1 MNKDKLIKAYSE
13 FMQHLHETME
23 DTLHSFSEAV
33 AISKEKTSQT
43 NDLTED
49 ELDKVSNNVQ
59 RDIEMGHA
67 VHDSSDA
74 TKKVSLSEWFKAWYK
89 SNAEWFKFD
98 VELIE
103 DALLDLGDKT
113 RIELENIKQ
122 LATKHT
128 YHSGDIT
135 YPGAFI
141 CDECGKEIAF
151 KTPSQIPECPVCHA
165 KTFIRI

>member
-13 FMQHLHETME
+13 FMQHLHEAME

-33 AISKEKTSQT
+33 EISKEKTSQT
-43 NDLTED
+43 NELTDE
-49 ELDKVSNNVQ
+49 ELDKVSSYVQ
-59 RDIEMGHA
+59 RDIEHA
-67 VHDSSDA
+67 AQGLEHKADND
-74 TKKVSLSEWFKAWYK
+74 SLS
-89 SNAEWFKFD
+89 EWFKFD

-103 DALLDLGDKT
+103 KFILDAFLSLADKT
-113 RIELENIKQ
+113 RIELEKIKQ

-135 YPGAFI
+135 FPGTFI

-151 KTPSQIPECPVCHA
+151 KTPSEIPECPKCHA
-165 KTFIRI
+165 TTFIRV

>member
-23 DTLHSFSEAV
+23 DTLHSFSEALQ
-33 AISKEKTSQT
+33 ISKEKTSQS
-43 NDLTED
+43 NELTDE
-49 ELDKVSNNVQ
+49 ELDKVSSYVQ
-59 RDIEMGHA
+59 RDIEHA
-67 VHDSSDA
+67 AQGLEHKADSD
-74 TKKVSLSEWFKAWYK
+74 SLS
-89 SNAEWFKFD
+89 EWFKFD

-103 DALLDLGDKT
+103 KFTLDAFLSLADKT
-113 RIELENIKQ
+113 RIELEKIKQ

-135 YPGAFI
+135 FPGTFI

-151 KTPSQIPECPVCHA
+151 KTPIEIPECPKCHA
-165 KTFIRI
+165 TTFVRI